1 LIKHGFMEDYRCWN
15 KYIEEGLS
23 EAEMRDL
30 EREVPIN
37 VEEEHDN
44 MNETDILGLID
55 DDTEFQVHNVE

>member
-1 LIKHGFMEDYRCWN
+1 MEDYRYWN
-15 KYIEEGLS
+15 KYVEEGLS